1 MENTKLKSEKDYI
14 KAYQEKG
21 YSKSYRAADGKLVDL
36 ESKATYDPDV
46 VYIVAEHRFEGNSNP
61 GDMSILY
68 VITTKDEHKGTV
80 LVNYNPSN
88 TTELATFFNE
98 IPKEN
103 NSQKENILN
112 I

>member
-1 MENTKLKSEKDYI
+1 MEKTKLKSEKDYI
-14 KAYQEKG
+14 KAYREKG
-21 YSKSYRAADGKLVDL
+21 YSKSYRASGGKIIDL
-36 ESKATYDPDV
+36 ESKARYSPEAV
-46 VYIVAEHRFEGNSNP
+46 HIVAEHRFEGNSNP

-98 IPKEN
+98 IPKKN
-103 NSQKENILN
+103 NSQKDNILN